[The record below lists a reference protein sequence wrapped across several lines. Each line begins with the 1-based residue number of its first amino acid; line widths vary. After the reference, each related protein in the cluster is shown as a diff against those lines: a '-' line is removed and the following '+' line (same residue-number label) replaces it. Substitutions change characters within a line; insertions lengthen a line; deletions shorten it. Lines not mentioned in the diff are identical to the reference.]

1 MVVNKIAID
10 PGSSDYGH
18 ILPACRAKAAQPDT
32 ARIAWIR
39 SDRWI
44 ATARAEEALSRLEDL
59 LSYPPR
65 DRMPCL
71 LIYGDTGMGKTK
83 ILRKFL
89 RDHPPRFN
97 GETGATSAP
106 IAAMQMPP
114 EPLESDFYSELLSA
128 LQAPAPIDAR
138 THRLK
143 ETCRALLKSL
153 GVRMLVIDEVHALL
167 AGTFRQQRIFLNALR
182 FLANDLRAP
191 LVCAGTDLACQ
202 ALLTDPQ
209 LAERFEAFHLDRWKN
224 DRRLAELLISLAGV
238 LPLRRPSALH
248 TAEVRRRVLE
258 LTDGVTV
265 RIFRLVESAAIE
277 AIRSGEER
285 ITAQSFLAPD
295 LAPPLVA
302 MSRSMDARL
311 ARAAAR

>member
-1 MVVNKIAID
+1 VVVNKIAID
-10 PGSSDYGH
+10 AESKDYSH
-18 ILPACRAKAAQPDT
+18 ILPDYRAKAAESDA

-39 SDRWI
+39 YDRWI

-59 LSYPPR
+59 LTYPPR

-97 GETGATSAP
+97 GESGMTSAP
-106 IAAMQMPP
+106 IAAMQMPA

-143 ETCRALLKSL
+143 ETW
-153 GVRMLVIDEVHALL
+153 L
-167 AGTFRQQRIFLNALR
+167 AGSFRQQRIFLNAIR

-209 LAERFEAFHLDRWKN
+209 LAERFEAFHLDHWKN

-265 RIFRLVESAAIE
+265 RIFRLVESVAIA

-302 MSRSMDARL
+302 MSRNMDARL
-311 ARAAAR
+311 ARAAGR

>member
-1 MVVNKIAID
+1 MNKIAID
-10 PGSSDYGH
+10 AESKDYGH
-18 ILPACRAKAAQPDT
+18 ILPDYRTNAAESDA
-32 ARIAWIR
+32 ARVAWIR

-59 LSYPPR
+59 LTYPPR

-97 GETGATSAP
+97 GESGMTSAP
-106 IAAMQMPP
+106 IAAMQMPA

-128 LQAPAPIDAR
+128 LQAPPPIDAR

-153 GVRMLVIDEVHALL
+153 GVRMLIIDEVHALL
-167 AGTFRQQRIFLNALR
+167 AGSFRQQRIFLNAIR

-209 LAERFEAFHLDRWKN
+209 LAERFEAFHLDHWKN

-265 RIFRLVESAAIE
+265 RIFRLVESVAIA

-285 ITAQSFLAPD
+285 ITAQSFLAPA

-302 MSRSMDARL
+302 MSRNMDARL
-311 ARAAAR
+311 ARAAGR